1 MSTKPAVPA
10 GGAGKMQPHK
20 QLAPSTTGRT
30 RPTMGTE
37 AFHLVDD
44 ASASDTRRGFLE
56 ARPQG
61 VGSDTSIFGVNA
73 KRRGVETNGPSYGI
87 SASRGAQAE
96 TYPSTLANGRLMPG
110 KQDMSAGFSGGA
122 ASSTPSGGGR
132 RGSGSRK
139 PKGSWTPPNKGRT
152 S

>member
-10 GGAGKMQPHK
+10 GGAGKMKPHQ
-20 QLAPSTTGRT
+20 QLAPSTTGRN

-44 ASASDTRRGFLE
+44 ASATDTRAGFLE

-61 VGSDTSIFGVNA
+61 RGTDQSIFGVTA
-73 KRRGVETNGPSYGI
+73 HRRGVETNGPSYGI

-96 TYPSTLANGRLMPG
+96 TYGSTLANGRLMPNAR
-110 KQDMSAGFSGGA
+110 DMSGFSGGA
-122 ASSTPSGGGR
+122 STPSGGGR
-132 RGSGSRK
+132 RSSGT
-139 PKGSWTPPNKGRT
+139 PKGAWKRRKA
-152 S
+152 